1 MDFEIVLGFNA
12 MFEGI
17 HQRSAQGTCLSSLA
31 TFQQALKAKYVTA
44 RWVRLVFLRPLTN
57 GTFFFFFFV
66 LFKGRTRYECCPR
79 VYGH

>member
-57 GTFFFFFFV
+57 GTFFFFFFFCFV
-66 LFKGRTRYECCPR
+66 
-79 VYGH
+79 